1 MVCSFKGDTE
11 FRITFLVISR
21 SLYPKNYKSTKFWLP
36 KGILILKLLRRGH
49 LNGDDFSELLLSMF
63 ICVVSGGG
71 AHMYSIHRDASQNTL
86 DRWIHRY
93 LDKGASIWIPVMLTW
108 KGNGCGSRRDRPWS
122 CPSWLRVGE
131 PWGFQVALEVR
142 NLPAS
147 AGNIGDMG
155 LIPMLGRPPGKGN
168 DYPLQYSWLENSMD
182 RGAWRAAV
190 NRAAKSWTR
199 LKWLST
205 HVRELCWNVR
215 VHDTSPAFWSAPS
228 PLFPPPPIP
237 VTVCL
242 RLPRLHPFLRSM
254 VHPFIHGINTPPSSV
269 PVLWEVRVTALNLQE
284 ELEEEAR
291 SQGRGSELQAA
302 GAPGCSAQGHKA
314 GTRVAAEPLKPGTSQ
329 PVLIPQTC
337 RDQVRG
343 TYHLPVWTSSTGTN
357 FPRFGFCRVSPGP
370 AVGALGLSS
379 GQPGELLKGAD
390 SCLQGG
396 SLAETMFHVL
406 RKDRNRVESLP
417 GAGVVELAS
426 WWVIMRRFE
435 RVVMRSHVVKSAR
448 EA

>member
-1 MVCSFKGDTE
+1 MTTHSSILDWRIPWTEEPGGLQSIGLQRVGHDWSDLAHMFGNCAGMYVCM
-11 FRITFLVISR
+11 
-21 SLYPKNYKSTKFWLP
+21 
-36 KGILILKLLRRGH
+36 IL
-49 LNGDDFSELLLSMF
+49 LLLS
-63 ICVVSGGG
+63 
-71 AHMYSIHRDASQNTL
+71 DL
-86 DRWIHRY
+86 
-93 LDKGASIWIPVMLTW
+93 LL
-108 KGNGCGSRRDRPWS
+108 
-122 CPSWLRVGE
+122 
-131 PWGFQVALEVR
+131 
-142 NLPAS
+142 
-147 AGNIGDMG
+147 
-155 LIPMLGRPPGKGN
+155 
-168 DYPLQYSWLENSMD
+168 
-182 RGAWRAAV
+182 
-190 NRAAKSWTR
+190 
-199 LKWLST
+199 
-205 HVRELCWNVR
+205 
-215 VHDTSPAFWSAPS
+215 S